1 MKFIASYY
9 NKETGKATVII
20 QHLSK
25 KFVGEAFLNPE
36 EKEKGSEFAG
46 CKYAEIR
53 ATIKALKYERKIA
66 KEAADQAIDFVKSCN
81 CYANFDSDS
90 KTAKAIYRQLNQRIK
105 RVNDLADQINKLYFE
120 LDNSIKNRDIILKA
134 IEQKKAKK
142 IN

>member
-9 NKETGKATVII
+9 NKETGKATVIM

-53 ATIKALKYERKIA
+53 ATIKALKYDRE
-66 KEAADQAIDFVKSCN
+66 Q
-81 CYANFDSDS
+81 Y
-90 KTAKAIYRQLNQRIK
+90 
-105 RVNDLADQINKLYFE
+105 NKGYTNGYT
-120 LDNSIKNRDIILKA
+120 DGYTDGYVKA
-134 IEQKKAKK
+134 IEELKDKLCKLK
-142 IN
+142 EGINND